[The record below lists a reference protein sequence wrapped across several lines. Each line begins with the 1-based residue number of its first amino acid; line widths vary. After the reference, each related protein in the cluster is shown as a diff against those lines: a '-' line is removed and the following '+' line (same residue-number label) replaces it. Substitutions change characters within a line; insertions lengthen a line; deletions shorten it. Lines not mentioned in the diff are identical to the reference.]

1 MDLRRLECF
10 VAVAEELHFRRAA
23 ERLHTTQPAVSQQ
36 VRQLEEALAVR
47 LLERSRRHVRLT
59 AAGEIYLAEARRVL
73 ERLDRAGRLARRAAA
88 GQAGRLAL
96 GCTSPALLLAMPELV
111 RRFRQLAPAVEI
123 DLAELPTGEQEA
135 ALRRHDLDAGILHPP
150 VDDAALEVVPFF
162 RRDFRLAVP
171 VEHHLAAAD
180 AIDLAELAGEPLV
193 LFPRPTAP
201 GLYDAVIARCRDAG
215 FRPRIV
221 LEVAPAH
228 SLVPCVA
235 AGLRKGCAAGGGQ
248 PERAG
253 MCFRPI
259 VPPAP
264 QHAIALAL
272 PAAAASPAALLLR
285 QAAREIAAAG

>member
-135 ALRRHDLDAGILHPP
+135 ALRRHDLDAGILLPP
-150 VDDAALEVVPFF
+150 VGDAAL
-162 RRDFRLAVP
+162 
-171 VEHHLAAAD
+171 
-180 AIDLAELAGEPLV
+180 
-193 LFPRPTAP
+193 
-201 GLYDAVIARCRDAG
+201 
-215 FRPRIV
+215 
-221 LEVAPAH
+221 
-228 SLVPCVA
+228 
-235 AGLRKGCAAGGGQ
+235 
-248 PERAG
+248 
-253 MCFRPI
+253 
-259 VPPAP
+259 
-264 QHAIALAL
+264 
-272 PAAAASPAALLLR
+272 
-285 QAAREIAAAG
+285 AREMSEELLHEHRIYVTAINYPTVPGGTVKPTEQHPRKAQPGRA